1 VTGQLWPQTIP
12 FTGYIF
18 LGIMPDGRT
27 LETNNIPVR
36 WANEARDG
44 AEQPVP
50 LANGAVQ
57 DTRTRTLFASIQ
69 GPQKR
74 EVPNR
79 YTDDADDMPLV
90 SWRELTLI
98 RAQWENT
105 TNNNQA
111 NAIALVN
118 TLRTARSLPTI
129 SGAYLATLTDGTA
142 DQAEVR
148 YLIFEE
154 TRREYFA
161 EGVGRFWA
169 VKILNTD
176 IAWFPRRQGQTPAN
190 GYNLLGGVR
199 LHFPNDEYTSNPAI
213 SALGGLAVR
222 GTGCPAAQAPLP

>member
-1 VTGQLWPQTIP
+1 
-12 FTGYIF
+12 
-18 LGIMPDGRT
+18 
-27 LETNNIPVR
+27 
-36 WANEARDG
+36 
-44 AEQPVP
+44 
-50 LANGAVQ
+50 
-57 DTRTRTLFASIQ
+57 
-69 GPQKR
+69 
-74 EVPNR
+74 
-79 YTDDADDMPLV
+79 
-90 SWRELTLI
+90 
-98 RAQWENT
+98 
-105 TNNNQA
+105 
-111 NAIALVN
+111 LVN